1 MATATPYPNMHQIE
15 EIFHDR
21 DKPLI
26 FNKFLAETL
35 DAVVV
40 GRDFNL
46 GGHYK
51 TIEAFHEGIYGRVA
65 TSLDLETM
73 RLSVVRVIGG
83 GQSPWAAVEMSC
95 TATANNG
102 E

>member
-1 MATATPYPNMHQIE
+1 MATATPYPNVHQIE

-21 DKPLI
+21 DNPTV
-26 FNKFLAETL
+26 FNKFLAEPL

-40 GRDFNL
+40 GQEFNL

-51 TIEAFHEGIYGRVA
+51 TIEAFHEAIYGRI
-65 TSLDLETM
+65 TRSLDLDTM

-83 GQSPWAAVEMSC
+83 GNSPWAAVETLC
-95 TATANNG
+95 TATGKNG